1 MIGKIARN
9 GSGGRGLAAYLLRHG
24 RGRIVAGTLTGRTP
38 RELSREIGALR
49 RLNPKLTKAIAH
61 LMLSPAE
68 GDPPLTDDQ
77 WQAIAER
84 YAHAMGYTDAAWCGV
99 IHSDTE
105 HQHLH
110 ILACRIDI
118 NGKTI
123 SDANNFRKSEAI
135 VRSIEREFGLVAVA
149 SPTKFKTA
157 KVGRAEK
164 KTTTQGDQTM
174 QAAEHQPPTNPF
186 EPGTPEHAVFP
197 NSYEPGR
204 DAAELAITDQTPSIV
219 VPSARPTPDAAKK
232 DDRKMRRA
240 IIEKGYKAQVQDI
253 FGDSL
258 AFVGKHD
265 GGSFLYFRDGG
276 RIADRGSKV
285 QALSGMT
292 DELAAVRIVSLAANA
307 PKKWKTITFTGSE
320 TFLLHAMREARK
332 HHIQII
338 AVGQVQEAILAR
350 VLAEGQGGMASASGP
365 SASEVVHGDPGIP
378 TAPREPV
385 DPILAPLSELDA
397 LPEQTPA
404 RTAPI
409 QAPVVAPPPAQQTP
423 SPIPPRPTPVVG
435 VMPAFLNLRERIKDR
450 RDRQQTSQSPG
461 SPSSAKSPPPIPRKP
476 GLT

>member
-9 GSGGRGLAAYLLRHG
+9 GSGARGLAAYLLRHG
-24 RGRIVAGTLTGRTP
+24 RGRIVAGTLAGRTP
-38 RELSREIGALR
+38 RELSREIAALR

-77 WQAIAER
+77 WQAIAQR

-99 IHSDTE
+99 VHNDTD

-149 SPTKFKTA
+149 SPTKFKRA
-157 KVGRAEK
+157 KADHAEE

-219 VPSARPTPDAAKK
+219 VPSARATREGAPKH
-232 DDRKMRRA
+232 DREMRRA
-240 IIEKGYKAQVQDI
+240 IIEKGYKAQVRDI

-258 AFVGKHD
+258 AFVGKHN

-276 RIADRGSKV
+276 RIADRGSNV
-285 QALSGMT
+285 QALSGMS

-307 PKKWKTITFTGSE
+307 PKNWKTITFTGSE

-332 HHIQII
+332 HHIHII

-350 VLAEGQGGMASASGP
+350 VLAEGQGGMANASGP
-365 SASEVVHGDPGIP
+365 ATGE
-378 TAPREPV
+378 APV
-385 DPILAPLSELDA
+385 DPVLAPLSELDE
-397 LPEQTPA
+397 LPQQTSP
-404 RTAPI
+404 RTAPTE
-409 QAPVVAPPPAQQTP
+409 APVVSAPPAPQTP
-423 SPIPPRPTPVVG
+423 PKPAPKPVPVVG

-450 RDRQQTSQSPG
+450 RDRQQNSQRPD
-461 SPSSAKSPPPIPRKP
+461 SPSAPKAPPAAPRKP
-476 GLT
+476 GLL